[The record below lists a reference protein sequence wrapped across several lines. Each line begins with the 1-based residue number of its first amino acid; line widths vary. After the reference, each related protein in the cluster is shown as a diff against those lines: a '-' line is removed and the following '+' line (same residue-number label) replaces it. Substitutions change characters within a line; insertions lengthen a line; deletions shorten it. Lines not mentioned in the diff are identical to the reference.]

1 MRGRFGIESIHGIR
15 STENNHR
22 DKLRDCEN
30 FIGIESIHGIRS
42 TENNH
47 RDKLRDCENFLGTE
61 SIHGI
66 QKITIGISYEIATNV
81 LSGKTEL
88 KNPIGDTHC
97 WYWIHSVASE
107 LAKTQCM

>member
-1 MRGRFGIESIHGIR
+1 MELKVYGIR

-47 RDKLRDCENFLGTE
+47 RDKLRDCENFLELKVYTGY
-61 SIHGI
+61 GV
-66 QKITIGISYEIATNV
+66 QKITIGISYGIARNV

-97 WYWIHSVASE
+97 WYWINSVASE